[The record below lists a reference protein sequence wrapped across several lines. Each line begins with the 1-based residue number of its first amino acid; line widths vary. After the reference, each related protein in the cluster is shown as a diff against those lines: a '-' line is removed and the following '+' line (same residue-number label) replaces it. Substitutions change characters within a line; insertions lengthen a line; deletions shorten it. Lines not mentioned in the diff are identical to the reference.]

1 VCLGIVGIYSVIA
14 YMAALRT
21 REIGIRMA
29 LGARTWDVRTLFLR
43 QGLRLIATG
52 IALGVVVSLVLT
64 RVMSALLFGVGP
76 MDPVTYTATSVA
88 LATVGLLASYLP
100 ARRASHGD
108 PIMALRAD
116 A

>member
-1 VCLGIVGIYSVIA
+1 
-14 YMAALRT
+14 
-21 REIGIRMA
+21 
-29 LGARTWDVRTLFLR
+29 
-43 QGLRLIATG
+43 
-52 IALGVVVSLVLT
+52 
-64 RVMSALLFGVGP
+64 MSALLFGVGP

-100 ARRASHGD
+100 ARRASHVD